1 MSEIVN
7 PGNSARAASQQ
18 HGGGYLQ
25 GHCYA
30 RLAGLWQKNL
40 ASNRVLLLPA
50 QRRSLIKPLIR
61 RFPGLLEH
69 FLHICL
75 ITILV
80 LRAEHRQSVIADALN
95 YHLYVRVF
103 RADSISQLCPKCI
116 KRFLLA

>member
-7 PGNSARAASQQ
+7 PGNSARAAAQQ

-50 QRRSLIKPLIR
+50 QRR
-61 RFPGLLEH
+61 
-69 FLHICL
+69 
-75 ITILV
+75 
-80 LRAEHRQSVIADALN
+80 
-95 YHLYVRVF
+95 
-103 RADSISQLCPKCI
+103 
-116 KRFLLA
+116 